1 MVSYKAANS
10 GQTSLAFSLVAVHR
24 LNCGFFPTDDE
35 KRTAWEILSDYLDP
49 EMSSLLAKHVGIKEE
64 PVKKPETNSKPITL
78 TGSRQLPAGTKENA
92 RPLEDYSEDLEPK
105 SKMQKLS
112 TPGSAKQKALAKS
125 AAGSKSIT
133 SFFTKK

>member
-1 MVSYKAANS
+1 M
-10 GQTSLAFSLVAVHR
+10 
-24 LNCGFFPTDDE
+24 
-35 KRTAWEILSDYLDP
+35 SDYLDP

-64 PVKKPETNSKPITL
+64 PIKKPETNSKALTL
-78 TGSRQLPAGTKENA
+78 TGSRQLPTGTKENA

-105 SKMQKLS
+105 SKVQKLS
-112 TPGSAKQKALAKS
+112 PGNAKQKALAKS